1 MVSLADRD
9 VPYRGHYRA
18 VRLREFGSLGLP
30 PMFTLTKPSRAKHRS
45 TERRPGGLRPV
56 VRNRVFAS
64 AAAVLVALGSGSSAS
79 AAIINTDDPTAEE
92 LLAAEIV
99 AEASDA
105 DRRWDQVDPMESIL
119 PVKEQGT
126 TDAAKTEAAAVPEP
140 EPEEPAEE
148 SSESSGP
155 SVEVSADCSEY
166 SGNKAVGC
174 TMTLEAGWDMN
185 EVGCLVSLWD
195 RESGWNESA
204 YNEGSGAYGIPQSL
218 PGDKMASHGD
228 DWETNPTTQIAWG
241 LDYIEGRYGSPCG
254 AWSHSESVGWY

>member
-1 MVSLADRD
+1 
-9 VPYRGHYRA
+9 
-18 VRLREFGSLGLP
+18 
-30 PMFTLTKPSRAKHRS
+30 MFTRTKPSRAKHRAP
-45 TERRPGGLRPV
+45 EPRPGGLRHV

-79 AAIINTDDPTAEE
+79 AAIISTDDPTAEE

-99 AEASDA
+99 ADAGDA
-105 DRRWDQVDPMESIL
+105 DRQWDQVDAMESIL

-126 TDAAKTEAAAVPEP
+126 ADAAKAEAAEVPEPEP
-140 EPEEPAEE
+140 EPEEPAAEE
-148 SSESSGP
+148 SSSGSGDSGP

-185 EVGCLVSLWD
+185 EVGCLVNLWD
-195 RESGWNESA
+195 RESGWNETAS
-204 YNEGSGAYGIPQSL
+204 NPSSGAYGIPQSL

-228 DWETNPTTQIAWG
+228 DWQTNPATQIAWG

-254 AWSHSESVGWY
+254 AWSHSESNGWY

>member
-1 MVSLADRD
+1 M
-9 VPYRGHYRA
+9 
-18 VRLREFGSLGLP
+18 
-30 PMFTLTKPSRAKHRS
+30 
-45 TERRPGGLRPV
+45 

-79 AAIINTDDPTAEE
+79 AAIISTDDPTAEE

-99 AEASDA
+99 ADAGDA
-105 DRRWDQVDPMESIL
+105 DRQWDQVDAMESIL

-126 TDAAKTEAAAVPEP
+126 ADAAKAEAAEVPEPEP
-140 EPEEPAEE
+140 EPEEPAAEE
-148 SSESSGP
+148 SSSGSGDSGP

-185 EVGCLVSLWD
+185 EVGCLVNLWD
-195 RESGWNESA
+195 RESGWNETAS
-204 YNEGSGAYGIPQSL
+204 NPSSGAYGIPQSL

-228 DWETNPTTQIAWG
+228 DWQTNPATQIAWG

-254 AWSHSESVGWY
+254 AWSHSESNGWY